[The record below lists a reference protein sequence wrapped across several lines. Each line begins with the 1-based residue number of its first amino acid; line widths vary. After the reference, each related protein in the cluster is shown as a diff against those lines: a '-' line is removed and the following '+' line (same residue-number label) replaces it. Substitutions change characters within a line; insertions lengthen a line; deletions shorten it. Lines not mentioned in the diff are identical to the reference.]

1 LHPSSE
7 TRASD
12 ACGVAVGEGIID
24 DVVAHTTPS
33 RTGALAMMDPT

>member
-12 ACGVAVGEGIID
+12 ACGVGEGIID